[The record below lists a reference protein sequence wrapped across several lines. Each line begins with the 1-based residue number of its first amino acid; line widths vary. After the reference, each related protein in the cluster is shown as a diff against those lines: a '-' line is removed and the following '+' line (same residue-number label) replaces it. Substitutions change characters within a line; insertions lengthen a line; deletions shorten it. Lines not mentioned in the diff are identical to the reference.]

1 MKKFLAIP
9 SVLLALL
16 LGGCPTATTSTL
28 ADAPEDANTGQ
39 QSASRAATPEL
50 RTVVDASGLCEQLT
64 ISCATPCAV
73 ISYSLDGG
81 SAWQPYSGPTTVY
94 HASSIKADATA
105 EGCADSE
112 IASTG
117 GFQPRAL
124 SVPFVT
130 ITGQIA
136 TARFGSIIYSTAN
149 YWAPG
154 TWKVYDG
161 PIDISRE
168 TAFAVQSGLSGQGHP
183 CSSPVVLPG
192 GIEVTFMSVLTSLA
206 PDWSSYRTDLWVG
219 FSKPVKGSVTC
230 DGVACDIEGSPDGN
244 GYLYVLRNPV
254 PGSYEVQ
261 AQTADM
267 LFFRFQYSSGV
278 ASIPV
283 LSGGA
288 GSE

>member
-1 MKKFLAIP
+1 MKNFLAIP
-9 SVLLALL
+9 SVLLALMS
-16 LGGCPTATTSTL
+16 LGGCPTATIL
-28 ADAPEDANTGQ
+28 PETPKDTATGR

-50 RTVVDASGLCEQLT
+50 STVVDASGLSEQLT
-64 ISCATPCAV
+64 ITCATPCALV
-73 ISYSLDGG
+73 SYSLDGG
-81 SAWQPYSGPTTVY
+81 STWQPYGGPATVY
-94 HASSIKADATA
+94 HASSIKAAATA

-112 IASTG
+112 VASTV

-130 ITGQIA
+130 ITGQVA
-136 TARFGSIIYSTAN
+136 TARFGAIIYSIAN

-154 TWKVYDG
+154 TWKVYEG
-161 PIDISRE
+161 PIDISRV
-168 TAFAVQSGLSGQGHP
+168 TAFAVQSGFSGQGHP
-183 CSSPVVLPG
+183 CSSPIALPG

-219 FSKPVKGSVTC
+219 FSKPVTGSVTC
-230 DGVACDIEGSPDGN
+230 DGAPCDIEGSPDGD

-254 PGSYEVQ
+254 PGTYEVQ

-278 ASIPV
+278 ASVATPTEFP
-283 LSGGA
+283 
-288 GSE
+288 GS